1 MDHDAARDLNRP
13 GTPSPR
19 IPRAAPA
26 SLEPLLKAALECAAP
41 GMILLDGTRRVRL
54 VTQGA
59 ASLLGLPLSASDVNL
74 PVMRLLARSCWLDEP
89 ALQTLAAAFKG
100 AGAPGPRKVLLTLPH
115 PTGTRVLALDMQ
127 PLPDHGQVVSLQDVT
142 QSEETTNW
150 LLDQASCDPV
160 TGLWNRQHFLLRLRD
175 RLDSA
180 EQGAVSVM
188 LVMLKRLRQVAETH
202 GIEAGDKLLR
212 LVASRLRS
220 FLREDDVLARFPSGE
235 FAILVGG
242 LADRTT
248 LATLGERIATLVARP
263 FMIEGQLVTTS
274 AYLGAACTPDDGDQP
289 DVLVA
294 NAGLA
299 LSSARAEA
307 HGQMRFFEPKLTEH
321 ARRRRQMEAD
331 LRSAL
336 AHDEMEVHFQPQI
349 AMATHRIDG
358 FEALLRWR
366 SPERGMVSP
375 AEFIPIA
382 EEIGMIEEIG
392 EWVLYQACREAA
404 RWPDSIV
411 IAVNA
416 SPLQMEAVGF
426 AACVARVLKQTGLP
440 GYRLEIEVTENLL
453 LHHGPAV
460 TATLRDLRALGVRL
474 VLDDFGTG
482 YANLSQL
489 ARFHFDRIKI
499 DRSFIS
505 APDINADHAAIV
517 RAIAALGLSL
527 GVPTTA
533 EGVETEQQLQQVRD
547 DGCTS
552 VQGYWFS
559 KPLPISA
566 LDAFLARHGQVRSA
580 ARFMPVDA
588 EP

>member
-1 MDHDAARDLNRP
+1 MDHDAAKDLPRL

-26 SLEPLLKAALECAAP
+26 PLEPLLKAALECAAP
-41 GMILLDGTRRVRL
+41 GMILLDGARRVRL

-74 PVMRLLARSCWLDEP
+74 PVMRLLARSCWLDQP
-89 ALQTLAAAFKG
+89 ALHTLAAAFKV
-100 AGAPGPRKVLLTLPH
+100 GAPEPRKVLLTLPH

-127 PLPDHGQVVSLQDVT
+127 PIPHHGQVVTLHDVT
-142 QSEETTNW
+142 QSEETQNW

-160 TGLWNRQHFLLRLRD
+160 TGLWNKQHFLLRLRD
-175 RLDSA
+175 RLESA
-180 EQGAVSVM
+180 GDGAVSVM
-188 LVMLKRLRQVAETH
+188 LVVLKRLRQVTETH
-202 GIEAGDKLLR
+202 GIDAGDKLLR

-242 LADRTT
+242 LADRSM
-248 LATLGERIATLVARP
+248 LAMLGERIAALVARP

-289 DVLVA
+289 DILVA

-307 HGQMRFFEPKLTEH
+307 NGQMRFFEPKLTET

-336 AHDEMEVHFQPQI
+336 AHNEMEVYFQPQI
-349 AMATHRIDG
+349 AMATHCIDG

-375 AEFIPIA
+375 TEFIPLA

-392 EWVLYQACREAA
+392 EWVLYQACREAM
-404 RWPDSIV
+404 RWPDGIV
-411 IAVNA
+411 VAVNA
-416 SPLQMEAVGF
+416 SPLQMEASGF

-440 GYRLEIEVTENLL
+440 GNRLEIEVTENLL

-533 EGVETEQQLQQVRD
+533 EGVETEHQLRQVRD

-559 KPLPISA
+559 KPLPIGA
-566 LDAFLARHGQVRSA
+566 LDAFLARHGKVRSP
-580 ARFMPVDA
+580 ARGIPMDA